1 MPIMPERFL
10 QAPSASSTP
19 NNGEPGIKR
28 SKSLLQRMRN
38 KKGAMISSPSQK
50 DSHTE
55 NNTFSGSPGAPPLPY
70 ERSNSDQSLNN
81 DSKDPFSN
89 PAGDERNTSS
99 DYRRLDDG
107 NDRRP
112 AMGTRRGTS
121 PLEQKMENNYLRP
134 TISSPSTSSYGED
147 RQGQGYDRNSPRR
160 SPQPP
165 SPLGLPEGPVD
176 VFGSG
181 SNHNDRSHFGLGLK
195 SSMSRSH
202 KHEDLANES
211 ATAAILAE
219 SSSKE
224 SGMTHSTSSSSNASG
239 YNGNNSGYSNAN
251 GGNSSGYGYAHTDSS
266 YASDKTSTPDRSR
279 LQNSTTTSNS
289 DFSNASNSNTSSPAA
304 AEGKPLS
311 RKPSLASRLLRGR
324 TKRNS

>member
-1 MPIMPERFL
+1 M
-10 QAPSASSTP
+10 
-19 NNGEPGIKR
+19 R
-28 SKSLLQRMRN
+28 S
-38 KKGAMISSPSQK
+38 KKGAIISSPSQK
-50 DSHTE
+50 DSHNE
-55 NNTFSGSPGAPPLPY
+55 HSNFSDSPGAPPLPY
-70 ERSNSDQSLNN
+70 ERSNSNQGLST

-89 PAGDERNTSS
+89 NAADERNSSS

-121 PLEQKMENNYLRP
+121 PLEQKMENNHLRP
-134 TISSPSTSSYGED
+134 TISSPSTSNYGED

-160 SPQPP
+160 SPQAP

-181 SNHNDRSHFGLGLK
+181 SNYNDRSHFGLGLK
-195 SSMSRSH
+195 NSMSRSH
-202 KHEDLANES
+202 KHDDLANES

-239 YNGNNSGYSNAN
+239 YNGSQSGYAN

-279 LQNSTTTSNS
+279 LQDSTTTSNS
-289 DFSNASNSNTSSPAA
+289 DHSSASNSNTSSPA
-304 AEGKPLS
+304 EGKPLS
-311 RKPSLASRLLRGR
+311 RKTSVASRVLRGR